1 MLIDWHRAKRL
12 ALGKSTWCTF
22 FVNLVSLRTGDPE
35 LLHPKLQ
42 RWTLH
47 SKLRSR
53 SVRASEDPVALLEDR
68 QYVLSFDLR
77 QSRSSICLTI
87 WVRRF

>member
-42 RWTLH
+42 SWTLD
-47 SKLRSR
+47 SKLRSCPVWTR
-53 SVRASEDPVALLEDR
+53 EDPVALLKN
-68 QYVLSFDLR
+68 
-77 QSRSSICLTI
+77 
-87 WVRRF
+87 